1 MLPDDG
7 DDAVLDA
14 FRILDSVSIPKGAV
28 RPSEDEFHYTLY
40 QTVFNLT
47 SRTYVKYY
55 NSNRIAELQLTEE
68 LLNSDDLVI
77 FDPIPQGLSTDK
89 VN

>member
-28 RPSEDEFHYTLY
+28 RPSEDEFHYTLHFI
-40 QTVFNLT
+40 QLN
-47 SRTYVKYY
+47 
-55 NSNRIAELQLTEE
+55 IAYIVCEIL
-68 LLNSDDLVI
+68 
-77 FDPIPQGLSTDK
+77 
-89 VN
+89 

>member
-28 RPSEDEFHYTLY
+28 RPSEDEFHYTVPNCIQL
-40 QTVFNLT
+40 N
-47 SRTYVKYY
+47 
-55 NSNRIAELQLTEE
+55 IAYIVCEIL
-68 LLNSDDLVI
+68 
-77 FDPIPQGLSTDK
+77 
-89 VN
+89 

>member
-28 RPSEDEFHYTLY
+28 RPSEDEFHYTAVPNCIQL
-40 QTVFNLT
+40 N
-47 SRTYVKYY
+47 
-55 NSNRIAELQLTEE
+55 IAYIVCEIL
-68 LLNSDDLVI
+68 
-77 FDPIPQGLSTDK
+77 
-89 VN
+89 

>member
-28 RPSEDEFHYTLY
+28 RPSEDEFHYTY

-47 SRTYVKYY
+47 SRTLYVKYY
-55 NSNRIAELQLTEE
+55 NSNRIRITI
-68 LLNSDDLVI
+68 N
-77 FDPIPQGLSTDK
+77 
-89 VN
+89 

>member
-28 RPSEDEFHYTLY
+28 RPSEDEFHYTCTNCIQL
-40 QTVFNLT
+40 
-47 SRTYVKYY
+47 
-55 NSNRIAELQLTEE
+55 NRNNEE

-77 FDPIPQGLSTDK
+77 
-89 VN
+89 

>member
-28 RPSEDEFHYTLY
+28 RPSEDEFT
-40 QTVFNLT
+40 TVPNCIQL
-47 SRTYVKYY
+47 
-55 NSNRIAELQLTEE
+55 NIAYIVCEIL
-68 LLNSDDLVI
+68 
-77 FDPIPQGLSTDK
+77 
-89 VN
+89 

>member
-1 MLPDDG
+1 MVIRRERYVRATYLVSNMLPDDG

-28 RPSEDEFHYTLY
+28 RPSEDEFHYTY

-47 SRTYVKYY
+47 SRTLYVKYY
-55 NSNRIAELQLTEE
+55 NSNRIRITI
-68 LLNSDDLVI
+68 N
-77 FDPIPQGLSTDK
+77 
-89 VN
+89 

>member
-28 RPSEDEFHYTLY
+28 RPSEDEFHYTICTKLY
-40 QTVFNLT
+40 
-47 SRTYVKYY
+47 
-55 NSNRIAELQLTEE
+55 
-68 LLNSDDLVI
+68 
-77 FDPIPQGLSTDK
+77 ST
-89 VN
+89 